1 MTQVIILIVVAVLVG
16 WRLWRRS
23 RGGPSGRAALTAMTR
38 GLSQRFGTVAGD
50 AGLVAGREIRERIK
64 GRVFRVGTALILLA
78 VAAAVVIPAI
88 RSKSTSSQSVCVVG
102 DLPAQ
107 SRQIIVA
114 AAGRVGTTVEFVPQ
128 PSVAAAQAAVRSGH
142 ADFCVIDGGQLLVN
156 TAIGAT
162 DTSTTANLVR
172 VVSVA
177 LGAQAAYQAA
187 GLSPAQAE
195 QLAQAKPLP
204 VESLHPGA
212 KTAGRTTSVIGVIL
226 IFIMLTQYNTWIL
239 MGVMQEKSSRVVEV
253 LLAAIRPIQLLAG
266 KVLGIGLVAMGQAA
280 LIVVVA
286 LVLAKAVGS
295 DLLHGTAPLELA
307 SALLWLVLGYAFYCW
322 VYAAAGSTAERQ
334 DQVQTLAF
342 PLSLPIL
349 FGYIT
354 ALTVAG
360 SGHVSLLFKVLA
372 YLPPTAPFA
381 MPVLVGLGKVTWW
394 QFLASVVL
402 SVIGTVLVARFAARV
417 YRRAILRT
425 GRRVRLR
432 EVLYGN

>member
-1 MTQVIILIVVAVLVG
+1 MSPVIIAVVVAVFIVL
-16 WRLWRRS
+16 RLWRRS
-23 RGGPSGRAALTAMTR
+23 RGGPTPMAR
-38 GLSQRFGTVAGD
+38 GLSQRLGVVLGD
-50 AGLVAGREIRERIK
+50 PGLVAMREIRERVR
-64 GRVFRVGTALILLA
+64 GRVFRVGTLLILLA
-78 VAAAVVIPAI
+78 VAAAIVIPAV
-88 RSKSTSSQSVCVVG
+88 RHKSSQPQTVCVVG
-102 DLPAQ
+102 ELSSQ
-107 SRQIIVA
+107 SGQLVNA
-114 AAGRVGTTVEFVPQ
+114 AATRIGTTVQFVPA
-128 PSVAAAQAAVRSGH
+128 PSVAAAHAAVQAGH
-142 ADFCVIDGGQLLVN
+142 VDFCIIDSDQLLVN
-156 TAIGAT
+156 QAIGTT

-172 VVSVA
+172 AVSGA
-177 LGAQAAYQAA
+177 LGAQEAYSAA
-187 GLSPAQAE
+187 GLSPAQIE
-195 QLAQAKPLP
+195 QLARARALP
-204 VESLHPGA
+204 VTSLHAGNNS
-212 KTAGRTTSVIGVIL
+212 AGRTTSVVGVIL

-253 LLAAIRPIQLLAG
+253 ILAAIRPIQLLAG

-280 LIVVVA
+280 LIVAVA

-295 DLLHGTAPLELA
+295 DLLRGTAPLELA
-307 SALLWLVLGYAFYCW
+307 SDLLWLVLGYAFYCW

-360 SGHVSLLFKVLA
+360 SGHPSLLFRVLA

-394 QFLASVVL
+394 QFLISVAL
-402 SVIGTVLVARFAARV
+402 SVAGTVLVARFAAGV

-432 EVLYGN
+432 ELLYGS

>member
-1 MTQVIILIVVAVLVG
+1 MTPVIIAAAVAVFIVL
-16 WRLWRRS
+16 RLRR
-23 RGGPSGRAALTAMTR
+23 RGHAGPTPLAR
-38 GLSQRFGTVAGD
+38 GVQERIGAVLGD
-50 AGLVAGREIRERIK
+50 AGLVAMREIRERVR
-64 GRVFRVGTALILLA
+64 GRVFRVGTLLILVA
-78 VAAAVVIPAI
+78 VAAAIVIPAV
-88 RSKSTSSQSVCVVG
+88 RHKSSPPQTVCVVG
-102 DLPAQ
+102 EFSPQ
-107 SRQIIVA
+107 SRQLVDDA
-114 AAGRVGTTVEFVPQ
+114 ATRIGTTVEFVPE
-128 PSVAAAQAAVRSGH
+128 PSVAAAH
-142 ADFCVIDGGQLLVN
+142 ADVQAGNVDFCIIDSGRLVIN
-156 TAIGAT
+156 KAIGTT
-162 DTSTTANLVR
+162 DTGTTANLVR
-172 VVSVA
+172 AVSVA
-177 LGAQAAYQAA
+177 LGAQQAYRAA
-187 GLSPAQAE
+187 GLSPAQIE
-195 QLAQAKPLP
+195 QLAQAKALP
-204 VESLHPGA
+204 ITSLHPGNN
-212 KTAGRTTSVIGVIL
+212 TSGRTTSVVGVIL

-253 LLAAIRPIQLLAG
+253 ILAAIRPIQLLAG

-295 DLLHGTAPLELA
+295 DLLKGTAPLELA
-307 SALLWLVLGYAFYCW
+307 SDLLWLVLGYAFYCW

-354 ALTVAG
+354 ALTTAS
-360 SGHVSLLFKVLA
+360 SGNPSLLFRVLA

-394 QFLASVVL
+394 QFLISVAL
-402 SVIGTVLVARFAARV
+402 SVAGTVLVARFAAGV

-432 EVLYGN
+432 ELLYGS

>member
-1 MTQVIILIVVAVLVG
+1 VVSVRVIILAAVVIFVAL
-16 WRLWRRS
+16 RLWRR
-23 RGGPSGRAALTAMTR
+23 RHRTVTTPLAE
-38 GLSQRFGTVAGD
+38 GLSRRFGEVLGD
-50 AGLVAGREIRERIK
+50 TGLVAMREIRERVR
-64 GRVFRVGTALILLA
+64 GRVFRVGTGLILLA
-78 VAAAVVIPAI
+78 VAAAIVIPAI
-88 RSKSTSSQSVCVVG
+88 RHKSTSTQRVCVVG
-102 DLPAQ
+102 ELSPQ
-107 SRQIIVA
+107 SRQLMDA
-114 AAGRVGTTVEFVPQ
+114 AAARIGTTVQFVPAS
-128 PSVAAAQAAVRSGH
+128 SVAAAHTAVQSGQVDLCVVD
-142 ADFCVIDGGQLLVN
+142 ADQLVVKR
-156 TAIGAT
+156 AIATT

-177 LGAQAAYQAA
+177 LGAQTAYHAA
-187 GLSPAQAE
+187 GLSPAQIE
-195 QLAQAKPLP
+195 QLSQAQALP
-204 VESLHPGA
+204 VTSLQPGPH
-212 KTAGRTTSVIGVIL
+212 TTGRATSVVGVIL
-226 IFIMLTQYNTWIL
+226 IFVMLTQYNAWIL

-253 LLAAIRPIQLLAG
+253 ILAAIRPIQLLSG

-280 LIVVVA
+280 LIVAVA
-286 LVLAKAVGS
+286 LVLGKAVGS
-295 DLLHGTAPLELA
+295 DLLRGTAPLELA

-360 SGHVSLLFKVLA
+360 SGNPSLLFKVLA

-394 QFLASVVL
+394 QFLSSVAL
-402 SVIGTVLVARFAARV
+402 SVIGTVVVARFAAGV

-432 EVLYGN
+432 ELLYGS

>member
-1 MTQVIILIVVAVLVG
+1 MTPVIILAVVAVFIVV
-16 WRLWRRS
+16 RLWQRS
-23 RGGPSGRAALTAMTR
+23 HRGQTPLAR
-38 GLSQRFGTVAGD
+38 GLSGRFGEALGD
-50 AGLVAGREIRERIK
+50 AGLVAMREIRERVR
-64 GRVFRVGTALILLA
+64 GRVFRVGTLLILLA
-78 VAAAVVIPAI
+78 VAAAIVIPTL
-88 RSKSTSSQSVCVVG
+88 RHKSSSPQTVCVVG
-102 DLPAQ
+102 ELSPQ
-107 SRQIIVA
+107 SRQLVVA
-114 AAGRVGTTVEFVPQ
+114 AATRIGTTVQFVSE
-128 PSVAAAQAAVRSGH
+128 PSVAAAHADVQAGRV
-142 ADFCVIDGGQLLVN
+142 DFCVIDAGQLVVN
-156 TAIGAT
+156 KALGST

-172 VVSVA
+172 AVSVT
-177 LGAQAAYQAA
+177 LGAEEAYRAA
-187 GLSPAQAE
+187 GLSPAQIE
-195 QLAQAKPLP
+195 QLAQAEALP
-204 VESLHPGA
+204 VTSLHPGRN
-212 KTAGRTTSVIGVIL
+212 TTGRTTSVVGVIL
-226 IFIMLTQYNTWIL
+226 IFIMLTQYNAWIL

-253 LLAAIRPIQLLAG
+253 ILAAIRPIQLLAG

-286 LVLAKAVGS
+286 LGLAEAVGS
-295 DLLHGTAPLELA
+295 DLLRGTAPLELA
-307 SALLWLVLGYAFYCW
+307 SDLLWLVLGYAFYCW

-360 SGHVSLLFKVLA
+360 SGNPSLLFKVLA

-394 QFLASVVL
+394 QFLASVALTV
-402 SVIGTVLVARFAARV
+402 VGTVLVARFAASV

-432 EVLYGN
+432 ELLYGS